1 MPDMLVKLY
10 DLPDPHASLSAQA
23 AQGIAIRKPIGP
35 EHRWVV
41 DWMLRQ
47 FSDAW
52 ASEAQAALANR
63 PVSCWIAIE
72 AEVLLGVA
80 CYDAT
85 ARGYFGPVGVHPGA
99 QCRGTGTALLRACL
113 HDMRAA
119 GYGYAVIGGV
129 AEPEF
134 YRRSV
139 GATEIPGSSPGLYAG
154 MLRRP
159 AGT

>member
-10 DLPDPHASLSAQA
+10 DLPDLHATLSAQA
-23 AQGIAIRKPIGP
+23 VQGITVRKPIGP

-41 DWMLRQ
+41 EWMLRE

-52 ASEAQAALANR
+52 ASEAQAALGNR
-63 PVSCWIAIE
+63 PLSCFLAIE
-72 AEVLLGVA
+72 AGALSGVA

-85 ARGYFGPVGVHPGA
+85 ARGYFGPVGVRPAA
-99 QCRGTGTALLRACL
+99 QGRGIGTALLLACL

-129 AEPEF
+129 AATEF

-139 GATEIPGSSPGLYAG
+139 GATEIPASSPGLYAG

-159 AGT
+159 GGT

>member
-1 MPDMLVKLY
+1 MSDMLVKLY

-23 AQGIAIRKPIGP
+23 AQGITIRKPIGP
-35 EHRWVV
+35 EHRGVI
-41 DWMLRQ
+41 DWMLRE

-52 ASEAQAALANR
+52 ASEAQAALTNR
-63 PVSCWIAIE
+63 PVSCWVAIQ
-72 AEVLLGVA
+72 AGALLGVA

-99 QCRGTGTALLRACL
+99 QGRGTGTALLRACL
-113 HDMRAA
+113 HDMRSV
-119 GYGYAVIGGV
+119 GYGYAVIGG
-129 AEPEF
+129 AAAPEF
-134 YRRSV
+134 YHRSV
-139 GATEIPGSSPGLYAG
+139 GATEIPGSSPGLYGG

>member
-1 MPDMLVKLY
+1 MPDMLAKLY
-10 DLPDPHASLSAQA
+10 DLPDLHASLSAQA
-23 AQGIAIRKPIGP
+23 ARSITIRKPIGP
-35 EHRWVV
+35 EHRWVIE
-41 DWMLRQ
+41 WMSRE

-52 ASEAQAALANR
+52 ASEAQASLGNR
-63 PVSCWIAIE
+63 PVSCFVAIE
-72 AEVLLGVA
+72 AGTLCGVA

-99 QCRGTGTALLRACL
+99 QGRGTGTALLLACL

-119 GYGYAVIGGV
+119 GYGYAVIGAV
-129 AEPEF
+129 AATEF

-139 GATEIPGSSPGLYAG
+139 GAIEIPASSPGLYAG

-159 AGT
+159 GGT

>member
-41 DWMLRQ
+41 EWMLRG

-52 ASEAQAALANR
+52 ASETQAALGNR
-63 PVSCWIAIE
+63 PTSCFVAIE
-72 AEVLLGVA
+72 AGNLSGVA

-85 ARGYFGPVGVHPGA
+85 ARGFFGPIGVRPEA
-99 QCRGTGTALLRACL
+99 QGRGTGAALLRACL

-119 GYGYAVIGGV
+119 GYGYAVIGG
-129 AEPEF
+129 AATTEF

-139 GATEIPGSSPGLYAG
+139 GAIEIPDSSPGLYAG

-159 AGT
+159 AVT

>member
-10 DLPDPHASLSAQA
+10 DLPDPLASLSAQA
-23 AQGIAIRKPIGP
+23 AQGITIRKPIGP
-35 EHRWVV
+35 EHRWVIA
-41 DWMLRQ
+41 WMLRE

-63 PVSCWIAIE
+63 PVSCWVAIE
-72 AEVLLGVA
+72 AGNLLGVA

-99 QCRGTGTALLRACL
+99 QGRGTGTALLQACL

-129 AEPEF
+129 AAPEF
-134 YRRSV
+134 YQRSV

>member
-23 AQGIAIRKPIGP
+23 AQGITIRKPIGP

-41 DWMLRQ
+41 DWMLRE

-63 PVSCWIAIE
+63 PISCWVAIE
-72 AEVLLGVA
+72 AGILLGVA

-99 QCRGTGTALLRACL
+99 QGRGTGTALLRACL
-113 HDMRAA
+113 HDMRAT

-129 AEPEF
+129 AAPEF

-139 GATEIPGSSPGLYAG
+139 GATEIQDSSPGLYAG